1 MSYSCAMV
9 LAWDRDFRRGWLT
22 CHRVLTDEEPVEYP
36 EAWKP
41 KEARAREAEIEQ
53 QTPTEAWVAWLTDD
67 EYTRLRSRVRRSR
80 PAF

>member
-1 MSYSCAMV
+1 MKAQ
-9 LAWDRDFRRGWLT
+9 
-22 CHRVLTDEEPVEYP
+22 
-36 EAWKP
+36 
-41 KEARAREAEIEQ
+41 EARAREAEIEQ